1 MNFSKQHVLLISKYL
16 GYRWLIER
24 MWKYKIL
31 LNTKQEGKI
40 GSSFREINFE
50 KLPMLQPK
58 CSDHLLETY
67 HASAYLE

>member
-1 MNFSKQHVLLISKYL
+1 
-16 GYRWLIER
+16 

-50 KLPMLQPK
+50 KWPTLQPK